1 MSDHYQSFANSAL
14 GKLLVKNLGL
24 PSPVLLDR
32 FDASKPLINGAVLL
46 GAAAGSTLTGAISD
60 ALASIHADTYAGN
73 NTELQQTAAK
83 SGLNVRAFNSGDK
96 EAQFKAFVFDASG
109 IKSSEELVEL
119 FNFFSPIARQ
129 LLRSGRVVI
138 VGRTPSDTASPKE
151 ATAQR
156 ALEGFVKSVGKEF
169 KKGVAAQLIYVGKG
183 AEANLESTL
192 RFFLSAKSAYVS
204 GQVARV
210 TKGKVVSVNW
220 AKPLTGK
227 TALVTGASRGIGEA
241 IARTLARDG
250 AHVICLDVPQQEADL
265 QRVAGEIGGSV
276 LMEDITAA
284 DAGEKIAAFAQ
295 NRGGLDVLVHNAG
308 VTRDKMLA
316 NMKDSLWNLV
326 LNINLTSAE
335 RINDYLLENEA
346 LNDNARI
353 VCVSS
358 ISGIAGNLG
367 QTNYAVSKA
376 GVIGLVHAVAP
387 TLKKG
392 ITINAVAPGFIE
404 TAMTAAIP
412 LQIREAGRRMNSMA
426 QGGQPVDVAE
436 AIAWFASPASGG
448 LNGNVV
454 RVCGQSL
461 LGA

>member
-24 PSPVLLDR
+24 PSPIRLDR

-46 GAAAGSTLTGAISD
+46 GAAAGSTLTKAISD

-96 EAQFKAFVFDASG
+96 EAQFKAFIFDASG
-109 IKSSEELVEL
+109 IKNSEELVEL
-119 FNFFSPIARQ
+119 YNFFSPIARQ
-129 LLRSGRVVI
+129 LLSSGRVVV
-138 VGRTPSDTASPKE
+138 VGRTPSDCVSPKE

-156 ALEGFVKSVGKEF
+156 ALEGFVKAVGKEF
-169 KKGVAAQLIYVGKG
+169 KKGVTAQLVYVGKG
-183 AEANLESTL
+183 AEGNLESTL

-210 TKGKVVSVNW
+210 TKGKTVSVNW

-250 AHVICLDVPQQEADL
+250 AHVICLDVPQQVADL

-316 NMKDSLWNLV
+316 NMKAPLWDLV
-326 LNINLTSAE
+326 LNINLSSAE

-367 QTNYAVSKA
+367 QTNYAASKA
-376 GVIGLVHAVAP
+376 GVIGLVQSVAP

-448 LNGNVV
+448 LNGNIV

-461 LGA
+461 IGA

>member
-1 MSDHYQSFANSAL
+1 
-14 GKLLVKNLGL
+14 
-24 PSPVLLDR
+24 
-32 FDASKPLINGAVLL
+32 
-46 GAAAGSTLTGAISD
+46 
-60 ALASIHADTYAGN
+60 
-73 NTELQQTAAK
+73 
-83 SGLNVRAFNSGDK
+83 
-96 EAQFKAFVFDASG
+96 
-109 IKSSEELVEL
+109 
-119 FNFFSPIARQ
+119 
-129 LLRSGRVVI
+129 
-138 VGRTPSDTASPKE
+138 
-151 ATAQR
+151 
-156 ALEGFVKSVGKEF
+156 
-169 KKGVAAQLIYVGKG
+169 
-183 AEANLESTL
+183 
-192 RFFLSAKSAYVS
+192 
-204 GQVARV
+204 
-210 TKGKVVSVNW
+210 
-220 AKPLTGK
+220 
-227 TALVTGASRGIGEA
+227 
-241 IARTLARDG
+241 
-250 AHVICLDVPQQEADL
+250 LDVPQQEADL

-326 LNINLTSAE
+326 LNINLSSAE

-346 LNDNARI
+346 FNDNARI
-353 VCVSS
+353 VCMSS

-376 GVIGLVHAVAP
+376 GVIGLVQAVAP

>member
-32 FDASKPLINGAVLL
+32 FDASKPLVNGAVLF

-60 ALASIHADTYAGN
+60 ALASIHTDTYAGN
-73 NTELQQTAAK
+73 NTELQEIAAK
-83 SGLNVRAFNSGDK
+83 AGLNVRAFNSGDK

-119 FNFFSPIARQ
+119 YNFFGPVARQ
-129 LLRSGRVVI
+129 LLSSGRVLVI
-138 VGRTPSDTASPKE
+138 GRNPADAATTKE

-156 ALEGFVKSVGKEF
+156 ALEGFIKAVGKEF
-169 KKGVAAQLIYVGKG
+169 KKGVTAQVVYVGKG
-183 AEANLESTL
+183 GEKNLESTL

-210 TKGKVVSVNW
+210 GKGKAVAVNW
-220 AKPLTGK
+220 AKPLAGK

-241 IARTLARDG
+241 IARVLARDG

-276 LMEDITAA
+276 LTEDITAA
-284 DAGEKIAAFAQ
+284 DAGAKIAAFGQ
-295 NRGGLDVLVHNAG
+295 NRGGIDVLVHNAG

-316 NMKDSLWNLV
+316 NMKDAQWNLV
-326 LNINLTSAE
+326 LNINLSSAE
-335 RINDYLLENEA
+335 RINDYLLENGA
-346 LNDNARI
+346 FNDNARI

-367 QTNYAVSKA
+367 QTNYAASKA
-376 GVIGLVHAVAP
+376 GVIGLVQSVAP
-387 TLKKG
+387 TLKNG

-448 LNGNVV
+448 VNGNVV